1 MKKIITGALVLALI
15 LAASGCSLP
24 GTTPASSSGTP
35 STPSES
41 VTAPDTTTTAPSG
54 KPASEES
61 PSESPASDGIMS
73 DFTAT
78 DLDGNTVDQSIF
90 SEYQL
95 TMVNVWGTFC
105 GPCISEMPEL
115 GSLNRDY
122 ADKGFQIVGIV
133 SDASDG
139 EDVYK
144 DVVNTA
150 NDIIGQTGAD
160 YLHILPSTDIIDAF
174 LKQVMYVPTTI
185 FVDKNGNQVGEQYV
199 GAKSYEEWASVA
211 DALLEKAA

>member
-1 MKKIITGALVLALI
+1 MKKILTGALVLALI

-24 GTTPASSSGTP
+24 GMTPASSSGTP

-41 VTAPDTTTTAPSG
+41 VTTPDTTTTPSG
-54 KPASEES
+54 EPASEES

-78 DLDGNTVDQSIF
+78 DLDGNSVDQSIF
-90 SEYQL
+90 SEHQL

-122 ADKGFQIVGIV
+122 ADKGFQVVGIV
-133 SDASDG
+133 VDASNG
-139 EDVYK
+139 EKVYA
-144 DVVNTA
+144 DTVDTA
-150 NDIIGQTGAD
+150 NDIIEQTGAD
-160 YLHILPSTDIIDAF
+160 YLHILPSEDLIDRF
-174 LKQVMYVPTTI
+174 LTQVSAVPTTI

-199 GAKSYEEWASVA
+199 GAKSYEEWAGIA
-211 DALLEKAA
+211 DALLEKVA

>member
-1 MKKIITGALVLALI
+1 MKKILTGALVLALI

-24 GTTPASSSGTP
+24 GMTPASSSGTP

-41 VTAPDTTTTAPSG
+41 VTAPDTTTTPSG
-54 KPASEES
+54 EPASEES
-61 PSESPASDGIMS
+61 PPESPASDGIMS

-78 DLDGNTVDQSIF
+78 DLDGNSVDQSIF
-90 SEYQL
+90 SEHQL

-122 ADKGFQIVGIV
+122 ADKGFQVVGIV
-133 SDASDG
+133 VDASNG
-139 EDVYK
+139 EKVYA
-144 DVVNTA
+144 DTVDTA
-150 NDIIGQTGAD
+150 NDIIEQTGAD
-160 YLHILPSTDIIDAF
+160 YLHILPSEDLIDRF
-174 LKQVMYVPTTI
+174 LTQVSAVPTTI

-199 GAKSYEEWASVA
+199 GAKSYEEWAGIA
-211 DALLEKAA
+211 DALLEKVA